1 MLFRSVIGLIA
12 LMDVPN
18 SNAKDAIEYFND
30 QGVHTTLITG
40 DAKLTGESIGN
51 ELKIGQVIANVLP
64 EDKAKIVK
72 QQQDSYG
79 LTAMVGD
86 GVNDAPALVN
96 ADVGIAMGDGTDVAI
111 DVADVVLMKNDISN
125 LVYAHKVS
133 RRLNKIVW
141 QNIIFSMFIVLLL
154 ISLNFLGK
162 MTIGIG
168 VLAHEG
174 STVLVIFNGLRLLI
188 PQKEM

>member
-1 MLFRSVIGLIA
+1 MIKVF
-12 LMDVPN
+12 
-18 SNAKDAIEYFND
+18 F
-30 QGVHTTLITG
+30 TLITG

-96 ADVGIAMGDGTDVAI
+96 ADVELLWAMERM
-111 DVADVVLMKNDISN
+111 L
-125 LVYAHKVS
+125 L
-133 RRLNKIVW
+133 
-141 QNIIFSMFIVLLL
+141 SM
-154 ISLNFLGK
+154 
-162 MTIGIG
+162 
-168 VLAHEG
+168 
-174 STVLVIFNGLRLLI
+174 
-188 PQKEM
+188 